1 MSNRSDVAKV
11 KSTDRAG
18 IQSKSKSRDI
28 SSGNLMDGD
37 VRSEYEYLRL
47 HQLKAEIRDK
57 AARGGDGGP
66 AIKALANNFKKES
79 ESERVASTML
89 KYLNGLSDY
98 SAEFAQISS
107 VAGMTSRVDIARD
120 LAKKYCDSHST
131 QIVLDKML
139 GGSPNTVIAGAFR
152 DTKEG
157 NEVNGITAGNPDA
170 SGGGAGASASASGK
184 PASDSG

>member
-1 MSNRSDVAKV
+1 MSNRADAAKV

-37 VRSEYEYLRL
+37 VRSEFEYLRL
-47 HQLKAEIRDK
+47 HQLKADIRDK
-57 AARGGDGGP
+57 AAKDGGGGE
-66 AIKALANNFKKES
+66 AMRALAANFKHES
-79 ESERVASTML
+79 ESEIVAAKML

-107 VAGMTSRVDIARD
+107 VAGMTSRVEIARD
-120 LAKKYCDSHST
+120 LAKKYTDSHST

-139 GGSPNTVIAGAFR
+139 ANDDGRSTTEVIADAFERSERSGKVNGVTMAAAAGGGS
-152 DTKEG
+152 
-157 NEVNGITAGNPDA
+157 A
-170 SGGGAGASASASGK
+170 SNSG
-184 PASDSG
+184 